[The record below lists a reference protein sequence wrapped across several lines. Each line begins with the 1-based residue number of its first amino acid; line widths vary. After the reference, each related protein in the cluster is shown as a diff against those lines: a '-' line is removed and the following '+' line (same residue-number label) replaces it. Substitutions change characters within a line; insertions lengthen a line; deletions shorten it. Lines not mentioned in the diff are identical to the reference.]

1 MTGVSSQIN
10 TESTT
15 PTGICGND
23 SKSNIA
29 DLERLMIQEKGEEEY
44 FRQYNAKK
52 KQMMDELDDLY
63 NRELIKMRIE
73 YFSKDHSRKEF

>member
-1 MTGVSSQIN
+1 
-10 TESTT
+10 
-15 PTGICGND
+15 
-23 SKSNIA
+23 
-29 DLERLMIQEKGEEEY
+29 MIQEKGEEEY